1 MGETGS
7 ENLNSTVEQ
16 QFNEVSL
23 IPATREGTAVTN
35 KILIIDDDPIL
46 SELLSYNLETQGY
59 TVLRA
64 KDGKEGLRQFEQG
77 QPNLVILDL
86 TMPVL
91 NGWEVCK
98 TIREVSNTPIIM
110 LTAQGNENDIV
121 RGLDL
126 GADDYLT
133 KPFQVRILMA
143 RIRANLRRAQA
154 ESGQQEDS
162 YTYHDDH
169 LTIDLSDHKVLVD
182 GKQVRLTPTEF
193 KLLAYMVKH
202 PGRILESRQILEN
215 VWGFEYIDDVDY
227 LRVYIWHLRRKIE
240 PNPKEPIYL
249 LNELN
254 VGYRFHP
261 KRG

>member
-1 MGETGS
+1 MPETTPTTFK
-7 ENLNSTVEQ
+7 L
-16 QFNEVSL
+16 
-23 IPATREGTAVTN
+23 
-35 KILIIDDDPIL
+35 LIIDDDPIL
-46 SELLSYNLETQGY
+46 SELLAYNLETKGY
-59 TVLRA
+59 TMLRA

-77 QPNLVILDL
+77 KPDLVILDL

-98 TIREVSNTPIIM
+98 RIRQASDTPIIM
-110 LTAQGNENDIV
+110 LTAQGSEDDIV

-133 KPFQVRILMA
+133 KPFQIRVLLA
-143 RIRANLRRAQA
+143 RIRANLRRSQ
-154 ESGQQEDS
+154 SYNNVQEAAA
-162 YTYHDDH
+162 TYDDGY
-169 LTIDLSDHKVLVD
+169 LSIDIQERMIKLNGDP
-182 GKQVRLTPTEF
+182 VRLTPTEF
-193 KLLAYMVKH
+193 KLLAYLVKNA
-202 PGRILESRQILEN
+202 GRILESRQILEN

-254 VGYRFHP
+254 VGYRFIP
-261 KRG
+261 NQS

>member
-1 MGETGS
+1 MPETTPTTFK
-7 ENLNSTVEQ
+7 L
-16 QFNEVSL
+16 
-23 IPATREGTAVTN
+23 
-35 KILIIDDDPIL
+35 LIIDDDPIL
-46 SELLSYNLETQGY
+46 SELLAYNLETKGY
-59 TVLRA
+59 TMLRA

-77 QPNLVILDL
+77 KPDLVILDL

-98 TIREVSNTPIIM
+98 RIRQVSDTPIIM
-110 LTAQGNENDIV
+110 LTAQGSEDDIV

-133 KPFQVRILMA
+133 KPFQIRVLLA
-143 RIRANLRRAQA
+143 RIRANLRRSQ
-154 ESGQQEDS
+154 SYNNVQEAAA
-162 YTYHDDH
+162 TYDDGY
-169 LTIDLSDHKVLVD
+169 LSIDIQERMIKLNGDP
-182 GKQVRLTPTEF
+182 VRLTPTEF
-193 KLLAYMVKH
+193 KLLAYLVKNA
-202 PGRILESRQILEN
+202 GRILESRQILES

-254 VGYRFHP
+254 VGYRFIP
-261 KRG
+261 NQS

>member
-1 MGETGS
+1 MPETTPTTFK
-7 ENLNSTVEQ
+7 L
-16 QFNEVSL
+16 
-23 IPATREGTAVTN
+23 
-35 KILIIDDDPIL
+35 LIIDDDPIL
-46 SELLSYNLETQGY
+46 SELLAYNLETKGY
-59 TVLRA
+59 TMLRA

-77 QPNLVILDL
+77 KPDLVILDL

-98 TIREVSNTPIIM
+98 RIRQASDTPIIM
-110 LTAQGNENDIV
+110 LTAQGSEDDIV

-133 KPFQVRILMA
+133 KPFQIRVLLA
-143 RIRANLRRAQA
+143 RIRANLRRSQ
-154 ESGQQEDS
+154 SYNNVQEAAA
-162 YTYHDDH
+162 TYDDGY
-169 LTIDLSDHKVLVD
+169 LSIDIQERMIKLNGDP
-182 GKQVRLTPTEF
+182 VRLTPTEF
-193 KLLAYMVKH
+193 KLLAYLVKNA
-202 PGRILESRQILEN
+202 GRILESRQILES

-254 VGYRFHP
+254 VGYRFIP
-261 KRG
+261 NQS

>member
-1 MGETGS
+1 MPETTPTTFK
-7 ENLNSTVEQ
+7 L
-16 QFNEVSL
+16 
-23 IPATREGTAVTN
+23 
-35 KILIIDDDPIL
+35 LIIDDDPIL
-46 SELLSYNLETQGY
+46 SELLAYNLETKGY
-59 TVLRA
+59 TMLRA

-77 QPNLVILDL
+77 KPDLVILDL

-98 TIREVSNTPIIM
+98 RIRQASDTPIIM
-110 LTAQGNENDIV
+110 LTAQGSEDDIV

-133 KPFQVRILMA
+133 KPFQIRVLLA
-143 RIRANLRRAQA
+143 RIRANLRRSQ
-154 ESGQQEDS
+154 SYNNVQEAAA
-162 YTYHDDH
+162 TYHDGY
-169 LTIDLSDHKVLVD
+169 LSIDIQERMIKLNGDP
-182 GKQVRLTPTEF
+182 VRLTPTEF
-193 KLLAYMVKH
+193 KLLAYLVKNA
-202 PGRILESRQILEN
+202 GRILESRQILEN

-254 VGYRFHP
+254 VGYRFIP
-261 KRG
+261 NQS

>member
-1 MGETGS
+1 LSQKIKFTISYRE
-7 ENLNSTVEQ
+7 ST
-16 QFNEVSL
+16 
-23 IPATREGTAVTN
+23 TVTN

-77 QPNLVILDL
+77 QPDLVLLDL

-98 TIREVSNTPIIM
+98 SIRSVSDIPIIM
-110 LTAQGNENDIV
+110 LTAQGSEDDVI

-133 KPFQVRILMA
+133 KPFQVRILLA
-143 RIRANLRRAQA
+143 RIRANLRRINTSLVQPD
-154 ESGQQEDS
+154 EG
-162 YTYHDDH
+162 YTYNDGY
-169 LTIDLSDHKVLVD
+169 LTVNLSDHKIMLNGEPV
-182 GKQVRLTPTEF
+182 KLTPTEY
-193 KLLAYMVKH
+193 KLFSYLVRNA
-202 PGRILESRQILEN
+202 GRILESRQILEN

-249 LNELN
+249 INELN

-261 KRG
+261 TRS